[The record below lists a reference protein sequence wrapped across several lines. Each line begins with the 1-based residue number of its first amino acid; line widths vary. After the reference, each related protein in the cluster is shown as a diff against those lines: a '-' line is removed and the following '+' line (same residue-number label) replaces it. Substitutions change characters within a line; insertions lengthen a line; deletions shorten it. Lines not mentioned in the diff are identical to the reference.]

1 MSDEPQT
8 PPVSLEEQQATE
20 ESRRQLAAKKAF
32 DSIWKKFGT
41 NRKKGRASAFSTLL
55 QDLTQHASDLV
66 PYYMTA
72 KEFMGIISEIES
84 HTKGDSAAAT
94 TDEPI
99 DVVSKWLR
107 GEVQLSKVPLEKVQ

>member
-1 MSDEPQT
+1 
-8 PPVSLEEQQATE
+8 
-20 ESRRQLAAKKAF
+20 
-32 DSIWKKFGT
+32 
-41 NRKKGRASAFSTLL
+41 
-55 QDLTQHASDLV
+55 V

-84 HTKGDSAAAT
+84 HTKGDAAATT

-107 GEVQLSKVPLEKVQ
+107 GEVQLSKVPLEKLQ